1 MGVVSTDPALERLAT
16 ASPADVQA
24 TFCAT
29 LVDQWIRMGMQHA
42 VVSPGSRSTPMAL
55 ALADRPEIGLHVAVD
70 ERSASFIAL
79 GIASATGVPAALLCT
94 SGTAAVHF
102 HAAVVEADL
111 SGVPMLV
118 LTADRPPELHG
129 VGAPQTI
136 DQFELYGDVVRV
148 FASAEVADA
157 RSAHEWR
164 ALAAELWWA
173 TLGDDAGPVHLNLPF
188 REPLVGAPLAL
199 PAAGEL
205 DARDVVDGAA
215 TAGEFFAS
223 PVPLEELAVGFS
235 GKAGLI
241 VAGRGVCDVDGVAR
255 LATALGWPVFA
266 DPRSGCRTLPMA
278 VCAFDPIV
286 RAVSSRPE
294 FQPDVVLHLGE
305 QPASK
310 VLGQWMQ
317 SRAAAGVEHVHV
329 FAPQRIID
337 PAGIVTARVY
347 GEPGAVC
354 AAIEA
359 EGLEPAPAAWLTRWI
374 AAEVAAQA
382 ALDSSLGGA
391 TDGSPSEPM
400 VAREVSGLDGVLVVS
415 SSMPVRDVEWF
426 GRASTTTV
434 LSNRGANGIDGVIAS
449 AIGAAIGSGRRTVLL
464 IGDVAFCH
472 DLSSLVGLAARGLDL
487 TIVVVDND
495 GGGIFSFLPQ
505 RGALAA
511 DRFEQLF
518 GTPHG
523 TDLVGVAR
531 AHGLGARTAHTLLDL
546 REALDDRECS
556 VVRIV
561 SDRDQNVLDHDAWHA
576 AVAAAVT
583 A

>member
-1 MGVVSTDPALERLAT
+1 MGDVSTDPALERLAI
-16 ASPADVQA
+16 AAPADVQA

-55 ALADRPEIGLHVAVD
+55 ALADRPELGVHVAVD

-79 GIASATGVPAALLCT
+79 GIANVTGVPAALLCT
-94 SGTAAVHF
+94 SGTAAAHF
-102 HAAVVEADL
+102 HAAVIEADL

-118 LTADRPPELHG
+118 LTADRPPELQG

-157 RSAHEWR
+157 GSAHEWR

-173 TLGDDAGPVHLNLPF
+173 TLGDDSGPVHLNLPF
-188 REPLVGAPLAL
+188 REPLVGAVLDL
-199 PAAGEL
+199 PSADEL

-223 PVPLEELAVGFS
+223 PVPLEELAIGFS

-241 VAGRGVCDVDGVAR
+241 IAGRGVADIDGVAR
-255 LATALGWPVFA
+255 LADTLGWPVFA
-266 DPRSGCRTLPMA
+266 DPRSGCRTLPTA
-278 VCAFDPIV
+278 VCAFDPVV
-286 RAVSSRPE
+286 RAVATRPE

-317 SRAAAGVEHVHV
+317 ARAEAGVEHVHV

-354 AAIEA
+354 SAIVA
-359 EGLEPAPAAWLTRWI
+359 EGLEPAPSAWLARWL
-374 AAEVAAQA
+374 AAEAGAQT
-382 ALDSSLGGA
+382 ALDASCGDDGE
-391 TDGSPSEPM
+391 GSPSEPM
-400 VAREVSGLDGVLVVS
+400 VARALSAREGVLVVS

-426 GRASTTTV
+426 GSASATTV
-434 LSNRGANGIDGVIAS
+434 LANRGANGIDGVIAS
-449 AIGAAIGSGRRTVLL
+449 AIGAAIGSDRPTVLL

-505 RGALAA
+505 RGSLDV

-523 TDLVGVAR
+523 TDLVGLAR
-531 AHGLGARTAHTLLDL
+531 AHGLGARTAHTMLDL
-546 REALDDRECS
+546 HEALDDRECV
-556 VVRIV
+556 VVRIT
-561 SDRDQNVLDHDAWHA
+561 SDRDQNVADHVALHA
-576 AVAAAVT
+576 AVAAAIT

>member
-1 MGVVSTDPALERLAT
+1 MGEVSTDPALERLAT
-16 ASPADVQA
+16 AAPADVQA

-55 ALADRPEIGLHVAVD
+55 ALADRPEIGVHVAID

-79 GIASATGVPAALLCT
+79 GIASASGVPAALLCT
-94 SGTAAVHF
+94 SGTAAAHF

-148 FASAEVADA
+148 FASAEVPDA

-164 ALAAELWWA
+164 ALAAEIWWA
-173 TLGDDAGPVHLNLPF
+173 TLGDDSGPVHLNLPF
-188 REPLVGAPLAL
+188 REPLVGSTLGL
-199 PAAGEL
+199 PTAGEL
-205 DARDVVDGAA
+205 DAHDVIDGAS
-215 TAGEFFAS
+215 TAGEWFAS
-223 PVPLEELAVGFS
+223 PVPLEELAISFS
-235 GKAGLI
+235 GKTGLV
-241 VAGRGVCDVDGVAR
+241 VAGRGIADVSGVAR
-255 LATALGWPVFA
+255 LSETLGWPVFA
-266 DPRSGCRTLPMA
+266 DPRSGCRSLPTA

-286 RAVSSRPE
+286 RAISTRPE

-317 SRAAAGVEHVHV
+317 ARAAAGAEHVHV

-354 AAIEA
+354 SAIVA
-359 EGLEPAPAAWLTRWI
+359 EGLEPAPASWLARWTV
-374 AAEVAAQA
+374 AEAAAQT
-382 ALDSSLGGA
+382 ALDAAFSAAS
-391 TDGSPSEPM
+391 DGSPSEPM
-400 VAREVSGLDGVLVVS
+400 VARALSARDGVLVVS

-426 GRASTTTV
+426 GVASSTTV

-449 AIGAAIGSGRRTVLL
+449 AIGAAIGSGQRTTLL

-472 DLSSLVGLAARGLDL
+472 DLSSLVGLSARGLDL

-505 RGALAA
+505 RGTLGA

-523 TDLVGVAR
+523 TDLIGIAR
-531 AHGLGARTAHTLLDL
+531 AHGLGARTAHTMLDL
-546 REALDDRECS
+546 QEALDDRECV

-561 SDRDQNVLDHDAWHA
+561 SDRDQNVIDHDALHA
-576 AVAAAVT
+576 AVAAAIT